1 MCNSRKSFDS
11 FKKKDLVLLELFI
24 SELLKQVPEKSRET
38 MIFCLSSN
46 TLIDAE
52 GKDLKEKF
60 KLGPKNGCIL
70 TLGSHYEF
78 QSWISRIVFL

>member
-1 MCNSRKSFDS
+1 M
-11 FKKKDLVLLELFI
+11 
-24 SELLKQVPEKSRET
+24 LKQVPEKNGET

-52 GKDLKEKF
+52 ENDLKEKF

-70 TLGSHYEF
+70 TLGSHCQF
-78 QSWISRIVFL
+78 QS